1 MSIFLIRVIRVI
13 RGKIHIMKSM
23 TGFGRGVVQETEFAV
38 TVELKTVNNR
48 FLDISLRLSGEM
60 QALES
65 TIKRQIGNRL
75 SRGRV
80 EVNLTYERTT
90 EINYELNR
98 PMITGFL
105 AAMREMQKEFSLSG
119 EPDLN
124 VIARLPNVLLPKKD
138 DLSEEFIVGVERAL
152 NAALDDLE
160 RMRENEGEMLR
171 NELNFRLSEIENRLP
186 KIESESET
194 VAEEYRARLTKKISD
209 FLAKS
214 DSQIEIDQGRLAQE
228 VAFLADRSD
237 ISEEI
242 QRLKSHI
249 EHFRQIMSEEKEVG
263 KRLDFLTQEL
273 NREANTIASKTGNLA
288 IKENA
293 LAIKSE
299 IEKIREQVQNVE

>member
-1 MSIFLIRVIRVI
+1 
-13 RGKIHIMKSM
+13 MKSM
-23 TGFGRGVVQETEFAV
+23 TGFGRGAVNDETFAV
-38 TVELKTVNNR
+38 SVELKTVNNR
-48 FLDISLRLSGEM
+48 FLDVSLRLSGELA
-60 QALES
+60 ALES
-65 TIKRQIGNRL
+65 NIKRQITNRL

-80 EVNLTYERTT
+80 EVLLTYERTT

-98 PMITGFL
+98 PMIAGYV
-105 AAMREMQKEFSLSG
+105 AAMKQMQEEFHLSG

-138 DLSEEFIVGVERAL
+138 ELNGEFTAGIERAI
-152 NAALDDLE
+152 NSALDDLE
-160 RMRENEGEMLR
+160 QMRENEGEILKT
-171 NELNFRLSEIENRLP
+171 ELELRLSEIENRVP
-186 KIESESET
+186 QIQSESDK
-194 VAEEYRARLTKKISD
+194 VADEYLARLAKKVND

-214 DSQIEIDQGRLAQE
+214 DSQIELDQGRLAQE
-228 VAFLADRSD
+228 VAYLADRSD

-249 EHFRQIMSEEKEVG
+249 EQFHAIMSEDKDVG

-273 NREANTIASKTGNLA
+273 NREANTIASKTNNL
-288 IKENA
+288 IVKENA